1 MLIRVLSTAL
11 SLALI
16 AALYVVLRSFAIDD
30 GDALDHAS
38 TWAVATMAF
47 MAWFQIMMRK

>member
-1 MLIRVLSTAL
+1 MMRIMSAVLSL
-11 SLALI
+11 LLI

-30 GDALDHAS
+30 GDALDHVS

-47 MAWFQIMMRK
+47 MAWFQIMMKK